1 MADLGLPRSLWA
13 CYEAWQNNSDRWWQM
28 SLRARLRVGAH
39 ANETNETL
47 CVSFSPCACTPK
59 ACANRN
65 THRHIKTFTGM
76 TPANQNK
83 EKFFL
88 KRWRLN
94 PSLFSDGFRHHW
106 HTFPFFQKKQN
117 KKKTRPPIIKTLAS
131 SFQLSSSS
139 RKQTLQPVML
149 HWLVL
154 IESNFNTT
162 W

>member
-65 THRHIKTFTGM
+65 THRHIKAFTGM

-117 KKKTRPPIIKTLAS
+117 KKK
-131 SFQLSSSS
+131 
-139 RKQTLQPVML
+139 
-149 HWLVL
+149 
-154 IESNFNTT
+154 NTT
-162 W
+162 SNHQNFGLVISALKLIKKANSTAGNAPLACANWIQF